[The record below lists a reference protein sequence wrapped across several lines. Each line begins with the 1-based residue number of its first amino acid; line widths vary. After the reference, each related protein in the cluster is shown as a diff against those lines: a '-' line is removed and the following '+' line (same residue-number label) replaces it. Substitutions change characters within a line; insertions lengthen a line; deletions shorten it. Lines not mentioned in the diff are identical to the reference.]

1 MKVASRILGVAVLAM
16 LFTVGSWAQLTKGF
30 RGKVLDREGKP
41 VVGVTVKLVD
51 ESNPMNV
58 HEVKTDKHGEY
69 IQAGLTYSDK
79 GYKISVKLPG
89 LPEVSKIKKA
99 RLLDIT
105 EVNFDMRKD
114 LVMQKADVSN
124 PAADAKNLY
133 EMGDYEGAL
142 TKANEAIAKKE
153 NLKAALF
160 FKAACLDKMGDTD
173 KAIDAFESF
182 NAKFPGNV
190 SVLGMLAEL
199 YQTKGNT
206 EKADFYK
213 KAFAAKGG
221 KIKGETYNQ
230 GVKALNAGDAKA
242 AAGFFR
248 KAIKEEPNDPDSHRE
263 LARALAQTGDYQ
275 EAVDQLKTYLKLKP
289 DASDAATWKQ
299 AIAGLE
305 QMLNQQN
312 KKSKK

>member
-30 RGKVLDREGKP
+30 RGRVLDRDGKP
-41 VVGVTVKLVD
+41 AVGVTVKLVD
-51 ESNPMNV
+51 QSNPSNV
-58 HEVKTDKHGEY
+58 HEVKTDKNGTY

-89 LPEVSKIKKA
+89 LPEVSKVEKA
-99 RLLDIT
+99 KLMEMT

-114 LVMQKADVSN
+114 VVMQKSEVS
-124 PAADAKNLY
+124 AAAEAKKLF

-142 TKANEAIAKKE
+142 TKANEALAKDD
-153 NLKAALF
+153 NVKAALF

-173 KAIDAFESF
+173 NAIQAFESF
-182 NAKFPGNV
+182 NNKYPGNV
-190 SVLGMLAEL
+190 SVLGMLAQL
-199 YQTKGNT
+199 YQTKGNK

-221 KIKGETYNQ
+221 KIKGESYND
-230 GVKALNAGDAKA
+230 GVKALNSGDAKV
-242 AAGFFR
+242 AAGYFE
-248 KAIKEEPNDPDSHRE
+248 KATKEDPNDADSHRE
-263 LARALAQTGDYQ
+263 WARSLAQLGEYQ
-275 EAVDQLKTYLKLKP
+275 KAIDQLKIYLKLKP

-305 QMLNQQN
+305 QVLNQQN
-312 KKSKK
+312 GKSKK